1 MPALKRLHAALAW
14 VDGRWPRDVLLT
26 VDASGHWA
34 EITVNLPAPPDAEIL
49 AGPLIPSL
57 VNAHSHAFQRAFVG
71 LSERI
76 DDPRTCRDA
85 AGPPRG
91 VNPLG
96 SGPSRICDAG
106 HDDFWSWR
114 DRMYALALRI
124 SPQQLYAVAS
134 QLYAEML
141 RGGYTQ
147 VCEFHYLHHA
157 AHGEHGGQPFDDEL
171 AMAWALAEA
180 AQDIGIGL
188 TLLPVVYTRSGFA
201 AHGLRPEQHRFAADA
216 DWVWRACQRITA
228 AGLPRVNAGVALHS
242 LRGASPADIARLHG
256 LVGGADL
263 PIHIHVAEQAAEVAD
278 CLAATG
284 RRPLQWLADTGHL
297 DPRWQLVHATHA
309 DGTEIEAVALSGA
322 GIVLCPGTE
331 ANLGD
336 GLPDLPGWLAQRVPL
351 AVGSDSQ
358 VTRGW
363 VEELRWL
370 EYGQRLMLRQRN
382 VAAAPGSQPSSAAR
396 LFDAAVAGGARA
408 AGFTAWGLTAGARAD
423 ALVLNREADAL
434 RGLPDEALLD
444 AVVFGSNG
452 SPWQSVWVAGRARP
466 WRAPQRV
473 GDAFE
478 AAMRD
483 LWVGGVATTD

>member
-1 MPALKRLHAALAW
+1 MAALKRLHAPLAW
-14 VDGRWPRDVLLT
+14 VDGRWQRDVLLT
-26 VDASGHWA
+26 VDANGHWA
-34 EITVNLPAPPDAEIL
+34 EITVNLPAPPGSEML

-71 LSERI
+71 LAER
-76 DDPRTCRDA
+76 RE
-85 AGPPRG
+85 AGQ
-91 VNPLG
+91 
-96 SGPSRICDAG
+96 
-106 HDDFWSWR
+106 DDFWSWR

-124 SPQQLYAVAS
+124 SPQQLRAVAS
-134 QLYAEML
+134 QLYAELL

-157 AHGEHGGQPFDDEL
+157 AEGQVFDDEL
-171 AMAWALAEA
+171 DMAWALAEA
-180 AQDIGIGL
+180 AEDVGIGL
-188 TLLPVVYTRSGFA
+188 TLLPVVYTRSGFNA
-201 AHGLRPEQHRFAADA
+201 TGLRPDQHRFEADA
-216 DWVWRACQRITA
+216 DWVWRACQRVMA

-242 LRGASPADIARLHG
+242 LRGASPADILRLRE
-256 LVGGADL
+256 LVGAADL
-263 PIHIHVAEQAAEVAD
+263 PIHIHAAEQTAEVAD

-284 RRPLQWLADTGHL
+284 MRPLQWLADAGHL

-309 DGTEIEAVALSGA
+309 EPAEIEAVALSGA
-322 GIVLCPGTE
+322 GIVICPGTE

-336 GLPDLPGWLAQRVPL
+336 GLADLPRWLANGVPL
-351 AVGSDSQ
+351 TVGSDSQ

-370 EYGQRLMLRQRN
+370 EYGQRLARRQRN
-382 VAAAPGSQPSSAAR
+382 VASAPGSQPSSAAR
-396 LFDAAVAGGARA
+396 LFDAAVNGGARA
-408 AGFTAWGLTAGARAD
+408 AGFTAWGLTPGARAD
-423 ALVLNREADAL
+423 ALVLNRDADAL

-478 AAMRD
+478 AAMRE
-483 LWVGGVATTD
+483 LWQSDGDQPG

>member
-1 MPALKRLHAALAW
+1 MPALKRLHAPLAW
-14 VDGRWPRDVLLT
+14 VDGRWQRDVLLT
-26 VDASGHWA
+26 VDATGHWSEIVVNQAVPDEA
-34 EITVNLPAPPDAEIL
+34 ETL

-71 LSERI
+71 LAER
-76 DDPRTCRDA
+76 RE
-85 AGPPRG
+85 
-91 VNPLG
+91 
-96 SGPSRICDAG
+96 AG

-114 DRMYALALRI
+114 ERMYALALRI
-124 SPQQLYAVAS
+124 SPQQLRAVAA
-134 QLYAEML
+134 QLYGELL

-147 VCEFHYLHHA
+147 VCEFHYLHHP
-157 AHGEHGGQPFDDEL
+157 GQGQQFDDEL
-171 AMAWALAEA
+171 DMAWALTEA
-180 AQDIGIGL
+180 AADVGIGL
-188 TLLPVVYTRSGFA
+188 TLLPVVYTRSGFGA
-201 AHGLRPEQHRFAADA
+201 SGLRPEQHRFAADA
-216 DWVWRACQRITA
+216 DWAWRSCQRVLA

-242 LRGASPADIARLHG
+242 LRGAAPADIARLHD

-263 PIHIHVAEQAAEVAD
+263 PIHIHVAEQQAEVAD

-284 RRPLQWLADTGHL
+284 QRPLQWLAEHGQL
-297 DPRWQLVHATHA
+297 DPRWQLVHATQA
-309 DGTEIEAVALSGA
+309 EATEIDAVALSGA

-336 GLPDLPGWLAQRVPL
+336 GLTDLPAWLAAGVPL
-351 AVGSDSQ
+351 TVGSDSQ

-370 EYGQRLMLRQRN
+370 EYGQRLALRQRN
-382 VAAAPGSQPSSAAR
+382 IAAVPGRQPSSAAR
-396 LFDAAVAGGARA
+396 LFDAAVHGGARA
-408 AGFTAWGLTAGARAD
+408 AGFAAWGLTPGARAD

-444 AVVFGSNG
+444 AVIFGSNG

-478 AAMRD
+478 AAMHA
-483 LWVGGVATTD
+483 LWGAGASG

>member
-1 MPALKRLHAALAW
+1 MGALKTLHAPMAW
-14 VDGRWPRDVLLT
+14 LDGRWQRDVLLT
-26 VDASGHWA
+26 VDSSGRWA
-34 EITVNLPAPPDAEIL
+34 DITVNLPAPPHAEL
-49 AGPLIPSL
+49 LGGPVIPSL

-71 LSERI
+71 LAER
-76 DDPRTCRDA
+76 RE
-85 AGPPRG
+85 AGQ
-91 VNPLG
+91 
-96 SGPSRICDAG
+96 
-106 HDDFWSWR
+106 DDFWSWR

-124 SPQQLYAVAS
+124 SPQQLRAVAS
-134 QLYAEML
+134 QLYAELL

-157 AHGEHGGQPFDDEL
+157 ADGQAFDDEL
-171 AMAWALAEA
+171 DMAWALAA
-180 AQDIGIGL
+180 AAEDTGIGL
-188 TLLPVVYTRSGFA
+188 TLLPVVYTRSGFNA
-201 AHGLRPEQHRFAADA
+201 SGLRLDQHRFTADA
-216 DWVWRACQRITA
+216 DWAWRACQRINA
-228 AGLPRVNAGVALHS
+228 AGLARVSAGVALHS
-242 LRGASPADIARLHG
+242 LRGTSAADIARLRDR
-256 LVGGADL
+256 VGGADL
-263 PIHIHVAEQAAEVAD
+263 PIHIHVAEQTAEVAD

-284 RRPLQWLADTGHL
+284 RRPLQWLAEAGHL

-309 DGTEIEAVALSGA
+309 EPAEIEAVALSGA

-336 GLPDLPGWLAQRVPL
+336 GLPDLSAWLGNGVSL
-351 AVGSDSQ
+351 TVGSDSQ

-370 EYGQRLMLRQRN
+370 EYGQRLALRQRN
-382 VAAAPGSQPSSAAR
+382 IAAEPGCQPSSAAR
-396 LFDAAVAGGARA
+396 LFDAAVHGGARA
-408 AGFTAWGLTAGARAD
+408 AGFAAWGLTPGARAD
-423 ALVLNREADAL
+423 ALVLNREADGL

-478 AAMRD
+478 AAMHE
-483 LWVGGVATTD
+483 LWCPDGGPQA

>member
-1 MPALKRLHAALAW
+1 MPALKRLHAPLAW
-14 VDGRWPRDVLLT
+14 IHGGWQRDVLLA
-26 VDASGHWA
+26 VDSAGHWA
-34 EITVNLPAPPDAEIL
+34 EITVNTAAPPDAELL

-71 LSERI
+71 LAER
-76 DDPRTCRDA
+76 RE
-85 AGPPRG
+85 AGQ
-91 VNPLG
+91 
-96 SGPSRICDAG
+96 
-106 HDDFWSWR
+106 DDFWSWR

-124 SPQQLYAVAS
+124 SPQQLRAVAS
-134 QLYAEML
+134 QLYAELL

-157 AHGEHGGQPFDDEL
+157 AEGHEFDDEL
-171 AMAWALAEA
+171 DMAWALAA
-180 AQDIGIGL
+180 AAEDAGIGL
-188 TLLPVVYTRSGFA
+188 TLLPVVYTRSGFNA
-201 AHGLRPEQHRFAADA
+201 SGLRPEQHRFSADA
-216 DWVWRACQRITA
+216 DWAWRACQRINA
-228 AGLPRVNAGVALHS
+228 AGLSRVTAGVALHS
-242 LRGASPADIARLHG
+242 LRGASLADITRLRD

-263 PIHIHVAEQAAEVAD
+263 PIHIHVAEQSAEVAD
-278 CLAATG
+278 CLQATG
-284 RRPLQWLADTGHL
+284 MRPLQWLASAGHL

-309 DGTEIEAVALSGA
+309 EPAEIEAVALSGA
-322 GIVLCPGTE
+322 GIVICPGTE

-336 GLPDLPGWLAQRVPL
+336 GLTDLPRWLQNNVPL
-351 AVGSDSQ
+351 TVGSDSQ

-370 EYGQRLMLRQRN
+370 EYGQRLHLRQRN
-382 VAAAPGSQPSSAAR
+382 IAAAPGSQPSSAAR

-408 AGFTAWGLTAGARAD
+408 AGFTAWGLTPGARAD

-444 AVVFGSNG
+444 AMVFGSNG

-478 AAMRD
+478 AAMGE
-483 LWVGGVATTD
+483 LWRPDGNPQG

>member
-1 MPALKRLHAALAW
+1 MPAMKRLHAPLAW
-14 VDGRWPRDVLLT
+14 VDGRWQRDVLLT
-26 VDASGHWA
+26 VDAGGHWA
-34 EITVNLPAPPDAEIL
+34 EIAVNAELPPDAERL

-71 LSERI
+71 LAER
-76 DDPRTCRDA
+76 RE
-85 AGPPRG
+85 AGQ
-91 VNPLG
+91 
-96 SGPSRICDAG
+96 
-106 HDDFWSWR
+106 DDFWSWR

-124 SPQQLYAVAS
+124 SPEQLRAVAS
-134 QLYAEML
+134 QLYGELL

-157 AHGEHGGQPFDDEL
+157 AAGQVLDDEL
-171 AMAWALAEA
+171 DMAWALAA
-180 AQDIGIGL
+180 AAEDAGIGL
-188 TLLPVVYTRSGFA
+188 TLLPVVYTRSGFGA
-201 AHGLRPEQHRFAADA
+201 GGLRPDQHRFAADA
-216 DWVWRACQRITA
+216 DWAWRACQRVMA

-242 LRGASPADIARLHG
+242 LRGATPGDITRLRE
-256 LVGGADL
+256 LIGGADL
-263 PIHIHVAEQAAEVAD
+263 PVHIHVAEQTAEVAD

-284 RRPLQWLADTGHL
+284 LRPLQWLAEHGHL

-309 DGTEIEAVALSGA
+309 QAAEIEAVARSGA
-322 GIVLCPGTE
+322 GIVICPSTE

-336 GLPDLPGWLAQRVPL
+336 GVADLPAWLAHGVPL
-351 AVGSDSQ
+351 TVGSDSQ
-358 VTRGW
+358 VSRGW

-370 EYGQRLMLRQRN
+370 EYGQRLVLRQRN
-382 VAAAPGSQPSSAAR
+382 VASAPGSRPSSAAR
-396 LFDAAVAGGARA
+396 LFDAAVTGGARA
-408 AGFTAWGLTAGARAD
+408 AGFTAWGLTPGARAD

-473 GDAFE
+473 GDAFD
-478 AAMRD
+478 AAMRE
-483 LWVGGVATTD
+483 LWCTDGARQD

>member
-1 MPALKRLHAALAW
+1 MGALKRLHAPLAW
-14 VDGRWPRDVLLT
+14 VGGRWQRNVLLT
-26 VDASGHWA
+26 VDASGHWSD
-34 EITVNLPAPPDAEIL
+34 ITADVAAPPDAEL
-49 AGPLIPSL
+49 LGGPVIPSL
-57 VNAHSHAFQRAFVG
+57 VNAHSHAFRRAFVG
-71 LSERI
+71 LAER
-76 DDPRTCRDA
+76 RE
-85 AGPPRG
+85 AGQ
-91 VNPLG
+91 
-96 SGPSRICDAG
+96 
-106 HDDFWSWR
+106 DDFWSWR

-124 SPQQLYAVAS
+124 SPDQLRAVAS
-134 QLYAEML
+134 QLYAELL

-147 VCEFHYLHHA
+147 VCEFHYLHHPA
-157 AHGEHGGQPFDDEL
+157 SPAHGGQPFDDEL

-180 AQDIGIGL
+180 AADAGIGL
-188 TLLPVVYTRSGFA
+188 TLLPVVYTRSGFGA
-201 AHGLRPEQHRFAADA
+201 TGLRPDQHRFAADA
-216 DWVWRACQRITA
+216 DWAWRACRRVMA

-242 LRGASPADIARLHG
+242 LRGASPQDIARLSE
-256 LVGGADL
+256 LVGDENL
-263 PIHIHVAEQAAEVAD
+263 PLHIHVAEQTAEVAD
-278 CLAATG
+278 CLQATG
-284 RRPLQWLADTGHL
+284 RRPIQWLADEARL
-297 DPRWQLVHATHA
+297 DARWQLVHATHA
-309 DGTEIEAVALSGA
+309 EPAEIDAVARSGA
-322 GIVLCPGTE
+322 GIVICPGTE

-336 GLPDLPGWLAQRVPL
+336 GLADLPAWLAGGVPL
-351 AVGSDSQ
+351 TVGSDSQ

-370 EYGQRLMLRQRN
+370 EYGQRLGLRQRN

-408 AGFTAWGLTAGARAD
+408 AGLPVWGLTPGARAD

-478 AAMRD
+478 AAMQA
-483 LWVGGVATTD
+483 LWLGEGAAK

>member
-1 MPALKRLHAALAW
+1 MSGLKKLHAPLAW
-14 VDGRWPRDVLLT
+14 VDGRWQRDVLLS
-26 VDASGHWA
+26 VDASGHWS
-34 EITVNLPAPPDAEIL
+34 EITINLPAPADAERL
-49 AGPLIPSL
+49 NGPVIPSL

-71 LSERI
+71 LAER
-76 DDPRTCRDA
+76 RE
-85 AGPPRG
+85 AGQ
-91 VNPLG
+91 
-96 SGPSRICDAG
+96 
-106 HDDFWSWR
+106 DDFWGWR

-124 SPQQLYAVAS
+124 SPQQLHAVAS
-134 QLYAEML
+134 QLYTEML

-147 VCEFHYLHHA
+147 VCEFHYLHHPA
-157 AHGEHGGQPFDDEL
+157 QGQEFDDEL
-171 AMAWALAEA
+171 DMAWALATA
-180 AQDIGIGL
+180 AEDVGIGL
-188 TLLPVVYTRSGFA
+188 TLLPVVYTRSGFGA
-201 AHGLRPEQHRFAADA
+201 DSLRADQHRFAADA
-216 DWVWRACQRITA
+216 DWAWRAHQRVMA

-242 LRGASPADIARLHG
+242 LRGAAPQDITRLQS
-256 LVGGADL
+256 LVGAADL
-263 PIHIHVAEQAAEVAD
+263 PIHIHVAEQTLEVAD
-278 CLAATG
+278 CLKATG
-284 RRPLQWLADTGHL
+284 MRPLQWLAEAGHL

-309 DGTEIEAVALSGA
+309 DPADIEAVARSGA
-322 GIVLCPGTE
+322 GIVICPGTE

-336 GLPDLPGWLAQRVPL
+336 GLCDLPGWLQAGVPL
-351 AVGSDSQ
+351 TVGSDSQ

-370 EYGQRLMLRQRN
+370 EYGQRLALRQRN

-408 AGFTAWGLTAGARAD
+408 AGFSAWGLTPGARAD
-423 ALVLNREADAL
+423 ALVLNRDADAL

-478 AAMRD
+478 AAMRE
-483 LWVGGVATTD
+483 LWSPDSTPGS

>member
-1 MPALKRLHAALAW
+1 MLKKLHAPLAW
-14 VDGRWPRDVLLT
+14 VDGRWQRDVLLT
-26 VDASGHWA
+26 VGANGEWA
-34 EITVNLPAPPDAEIL
+34 EIVVNQAAPADAERL

-71 LSERI
+71 LAER
-76 DDPRTCRDA
+76 RE
-85 AGPPRG
+85 AGQ
-91 VNPLG
+91 
-96 SGPSRICDAG
+96 
-106 HDDFWSWR
+106 DDFWSWR

-124 SPQQLYAVAS
+124 SPEQLRAVAS
-134 QLYAEML
+134 QLYAELL

-157 AHGEHGGQPFDDEL
+157 AQGQVFDDEL

-180 AQDIGIGL
+180 AQDVGIGL
-188 TLLPVVYTRSGFA
+188 TLLPVVYTRSGFGA
-201 AHGLRPEQHRFAADA
+201 AGLRPDQHRFAADA
-216 DWVWRACQRITA
+216 DWAWRACQRVMA

-242 LRGASPADIARLHG
+242 LRGASPADIARLRD

-263 PIHIHVAEQAAEVAD
+263 PIHIHVAEQTAEVAD

-284 RRPLQWLADTGHL
+284 QRPLQWLAGAGHL

-309 DGTEIEAVALSGA
+309 EAAEIEAVARSGA
-322 GIVLCPGTE
+322 GIVICPGTE

-336 GLPDLPGWLAQRVPL
+336 GLADLPGWLAQGVPL
-351 AVGSDSQ
+351 TVGSDSQ

-370 EYGQRLMLRQRN
+370 EYGQRLALRQRN
-382 VAAAPGSQPSSAAR
+382 VASAPGAQPSSAAR
-396 LFDAAVAGGARA
+396 LFDAAVHGGARA
-408 AGFTAWGLTAGARAD
+408 AGFTAWGLTPGARAD

-478 AAMRD
+478 QAMRE
-483 LWVGGVATTD
+483 LWLPGSAPSA

>member
-1 MPALKRLHAALAW
+1 MAPLKRLHAPLAW
-14 VDGRWPRDVLLT
+14 VAGRWQRDVLLT
-26 VDASGHWA
+26 VDAGGHWA
-34 EITVNLPAPPDAEIL
+34 EITVNLPPPPDAERL

-71 LSERI
+71 LAER
-76 DDPRTCRDA
+76 RE
-85 AGPPRG
+85 AGQ
-91 VNPLG
+91 
-96 SGPSRICDAG
+96 
-106 HDDFWSWR
+106 DDFWSWR

-124 SPQQLYAVAS
+124 SPEQLRAVAS
-134 QLYAEML
+134 QLYAELL

-157 AHGEHGGQPFDDEL
+157 AQGQAFDDEL
-171 AMAWALAEA
+171 DMAWALAA
-180 AQDIGIGL
+180 AAEDVGIGL
-188 TLLPVVYTRSGFA
+188 TLLPVVYTRSGFNA
-201 AHGLRPEQHRFAADA
+201 AGLRPDQHRFEADA
-216 DWVWRACQRITA
+216 GWVWRACQRVLA

-242 LRGASPADIARLHG
+242 LRGAAPADIARLLD

-263 PIHIHVAEQAAEVAD
+263 PLHIHVAEQTAEVDD

-284 RRPLQWLADTGHL
+284 LRPLQWLAEQGRL

-309 DGTEIEAVALSGA
+309 EPAEIEAVALSGA
-322 GIVLCPGTE
+322 GIVICPGTE

-336 GLPDLPGWLAQRVPL
+336 GLTDLPRWLSNGVPL
-351 AVGSDSQ
+351 TVGSDSQ

-370 EYGQRLMLRQRN
+370 EYGQRLALRQRN
-382 VAAAPGSQPSSAAR
+382 IASAPEFQPSSAAR
-396 LFDAAVAGGARA
+396 LFDAAVQGGARA
-408 AGFTAWGLTAGARAD
+408 AGFAAWGLTPGARAD
-423 ALVLNREADAL
+423 ALVLNRDADAL

-478 AAMRD
+478 AVMRE
-483 LWVGGVATTD
+483 LWPPEGG